1 MRSTRW
7 TATLDDVVILLPF
20 VLIVVVAGLAGG
32 GRSSFM
38 VLLPMAFAL
47 GAGTFVVTMVLRDA
61 KPPRNPGVRQLP
73 TEHLQRQMYR
83 ALRPPR
89 PKRQQSKDETS
100 D

>member
-1 MRSTRW
+1 
-7 TATLDDVVILLPF
+7 VVILLPF
-20 VLIVVVAGLAGG
+20 VLVVLVFGLLGG

-73 TEHLQRQMYR
+73 TEHLQRHMYK
-83 ALRPPR
+83 ALRPRR
-89 PKRQQSKDETS
+89 PKPPKGNDETGG
-100 D
+100 

>member
-1 MRSTRW
+1 M
-7 TATLDDVVILLPF
+7 VILLPF
-20 VLIVVVAGLAGG
+20 VLIVLVAGLLGG

-73 TEHLQRQMYR
+73 TEHLQRHMYK
-83 ALRPPR
+83 ALRPRR
-89 PKRQQSKDETS
+89 PKPPPDKDGTGG
-100 D
+100 

>member
-1 MRSTRW
+1 MPGNPGG
-7 TATLDDVVILLPF
+7 VVILLPF
-20 VLIVVVAGLAGG
+20 VLVVLVIGLLGG

-73 TEHLQRQMYR
+73 TEHLQRHMYK
-83 ALRPPR
+83 ALRPRR
-89 PKRQQSKDETS
+89 PKPPQGKDEKGR
-100 D
+100 

>member
-1 MRSTRW
+1 
-7 TATLDDVVILLPF
+7 VVVLLPI
-20 VLIVVVAGLAGG
+20 VLVVLVVGLLGG

-47 GAGTFVVTMVLRDA
+47 GAGTFLITMVLRDA

-73 TEHLQRQMYR
+73 TEHLQRHMYK
-83 ALRPPR
+83 ALRPRR
-89 PKRQQSKDETS
+89 PKRQQGKDDTS

>member
-1 MRSTRW
+1 
-7 TATLDDVVILLPF
+7 VVILLPF
-20 VLIVVVAGLAGG
+20 VLVVLVFGVLGG

-73 TEHLQRQMYR
+73 TDHLQRQMYK
-83 ALRPPR
+83 ALRPR
-89 PKRQQSKDETS
+89 LPKPQAGKGEQSD
-100 D
+100 

>member
-1 MRSTRW
+1 
-7 TATLDDVVILLPF
+7 VVVLLPI
-20 VLIVVVAGLAGG
+20 VLVVLVVGLLGG

-47 GAGTFVVTMVLRDA
+47 GAGMFLITMVLRDA

-73 TEHLQRQMYR
+73 TEHLQRHMYK
-83 ALRPPR
+83 ALRPRR
-89 PKRQQSKDETS
+89 PKSQQGKDDTS

>member
-1 MRSTRW
+1 M
-7 TATLDDVVILLPF
+7 VILLPF
-20 VLIVVVAGLAGG
+20 VFVVLIAGLMGG

-47 GAGTFVVTMVLRDA
+47 GAGTFVITMVLRDA

-73 TEHLQRQMYR
+73 TEHLQRHMYK
-83 ALRPPR
+83 ALRPRRPR
-89 PKRQQSKDETS
+89 PPKGNDETT

>member
-1 MRSTRW
+1 M
-7 TATLDDVVILLPF
+7 VILLPF
-20 VLIVVVAGLAGG
+20 VLVVLAFGLLGG

-47 GAGTFVVTMVLRDA
+47 GAGTFVVIMVLRDA

-73 TEHLQRQMYR
+73 TEHLQRHMYK
-83 ALRPPR
+83 ALRPRRPR
-89 PKRQQSKDETS
+89 PQKGNDETS

>member
-1 MRSTRW
+1 M
-7 TATLDDVVILLPF
+7 VILLPF
-20 VLIVVVAGLAGG
+20 VFVVLVIGLLGG

-61 KPPRNPGVRQLP
+61 KPQRNPGVRQLP
-73 TEHLQRQMYR
+73 TEHLQRHMYK
-83 ALRPPR
+83 ALRPRR
-89 PKRQQSKDETS
+89 PKPQKGSDEPS

>member
-1 MRSTRW
+1 
-7 TATLDDVVILLPF
+7 VVILLPF
-20 VLIVVVAGLAGG
+20 VLVVLAFGLLGG

-47 GAGTFVVTMVLRDA
+47 GAGTFVVIMVLRDA

-73 TEHLQRQMYR
+73 TEHLQRHMYK
-83 ALRPPR
+83 ALRPRRPR
-89 PKRQQSKDETS
+89 PQKGNDETS

>member
-1 MRSTRW
+1 M
-7 TATLDDVVILLPF
+7 VILLPF
-20 VLIVVVAGLAGG
+20 VLIVLVAGLMGG

-73 TEHLQRQMYR
+73 TEHLQRHMYK
-83 ALRPPR
+83 ALRPRR
-89 PKRQQSKDETS
+89 PKPPQDKDGTGA
-100 D
+100 

>member
-1 MRSTRW
+1 
-7 TATLDDVVILLPF
+7 VILLPF
-20 VLIVVVAGLAGG
+20 VFVVLIIGLMGG

-61 KPPRNPGVRQLP
+61 KPPGNPGVRQLP
-73 TEHLQRQMYR
+73 TEHLQRHMYK
-83 ALRPPR
+83 ALRPRR
-89 PKRQQSKDETS
+89 PKPPKSTDERS